1 MLIPLAVL
9 CCFAVL
15 FVGWEVVER
24 SLFPAVSTGIKHG
37 LLTIRAAVVTT
48 VASTIVYL
56 LMRRQHAKLSATAAH
71 IARLLESYKA
81 GKPTPGCFEN
91 PHLVHC
97 REVLDCKR
105 TDCPM
110 FDRPSERCWQHVALS
125 SQGRGPGAKPV
136 TIQKCHECP
145 VYHRSCPDRLTELG
159 ESFNSLMFL
168 LDREARH
175 IGRMRAQLVEKEKM
189 VAIGQ
194 IAAGVAHE
202 VGNPLSSISAVVQML
217 KRGGSSEAQKGEL
230 DLIQT
235 HIRRISTTVRQLV
248 SLSRPVRDRWELVD
262 VRRLLEQV
270 VRLVSFDR
278 RARNV
283 TVTFDPPDNLASTY
297 ALPGQLQQVYINLA
311 LNALD
316 AMPDGGTLVF
326 EAGQSNGH
334 LSVHVRDTGSGIP
347 PEIGR
352 RIFEPF
358 FTSKD
363 PGQGT
368 GLGLSVSYG
377 IIESHGG
384 RIDFDSVVG
393 KGSTFSVRIPIR
405 TKPPKV
411 SHEISD
417 CLASRR

>member
-15 FVGWEVVER
+15 FVGWEEVER
-24 SLFPAVSTGIKHG
+24 ALLPTVSTGVKHG
-37 LLTIRAAVVTT
+37 LLTIRAAVVTA

-56 LMRRQHAKLSATAAH
+56 LMRHQQTKLSTTAVH

-97 REVLDCKR
+97 RTVLDCRR

-110 FDRPSERCWQHVALS
+110 YDRPGERCWQHVALS
-125 SQGRGPGAKPV
+125 GRSRGPGAEPV
-136 TIQKCHECP
+136 AIQQCHECP
-145 VYHRSCPDRLTELG
+145 VYRRSSPDRLTELG

-168 LDREARH
+168 LDREARQ
-175 IGRMRAQLVEKEKM
+175 IGHMRAQLVEKEKM
-189 VAIGQ
+189 VALGQ

-217 KRGGSSEAQKGEL
+217 KRSGSTEAQRREL

-248 SLSRPVRDRWELVD
+248 SLSRPVRDRWELID
-262 VRRLLEQV
+262 VRQVLEQV

-283 TVTFDPPDNLASTY
+283 TVTFDPPDELASTY
-297 ALPGQLQQVYINLA
+297 ALPGQLQQVFINLA

-316 AMPDGGTLVF
+316 SMPKGGALVF
-326 EAGQSNGH
+326 EAGRLNGD
-334 LSVHVRDTGSGIP
+334 LSVSVRDTGSGIP

-358 FTSKD
+358 FTSKE

-384 RIDFDSVVG
+384 RIDFDSAVG
-393 KGSTFSVRIPIR
+393 KGSTFSVLIPIR
-405 TKPPKV
+405 TRPPEV
-411 SHEISD
+411 SHETTD
-417 CLASRR
+417 RLVG